1 MINAIVGNNIR
12 KLRERRKLTQAVLGD
27 MADMQQSGL
36 ALIESGKANPTLE
49 TLDRLAQALGVA
61 LPALFNEGGNLEPD
75 YTTLR
80 YFLKGAFPYIGSPCV
95 PEPEQLL
102 DSLHRL
108 VYKRVTLK
116 DIRIISR
123 QYRRSLTYEAV
134 PRRVEGEGGPQVVY
148 DVRLIYRKKE
158 LFNVEDEI
166 KGLPCDG
173 EELRR
178 LIRLMQLERASFRH
192 FREILDDFCQNGYQ
206 RYGEPRQSGK

>member
-12 KLRERRKLTQAVLGD
+12 KLRERQKLTQEALGD
-27 MADMQQSGL
+27 MAEMQQSGL

-61 LPALFNEGGNLEPD
+61 LPALFNEGSHLEPD
-75 YTTLR
+75 YITLR
-80 YFLKGAFPYIGSPCV
+80 YFIRGAFPYIGSPCAL
-95 PEPEQLL
+95 EPEQLL
-102 DSLHRL
+102 GSLHRL

-116 DIRIISR
+116 DVRIISR
-123 QYRRSLTYEAV
+123 QYRHCLTFEAI
-134 PRRVEGEGGPQVVY
+134 PRRVVGERGPQVVY
-148 DVRLIYRKKE
+148 DVRMVYRKKDR
-158 LFNVEDEI
+158 FSVEDEI

-192 FREILDDFCQNGYQ
+192 FREILDDFCQNDYR
-206 RYGEPRQSGK
+206 RYGEPRQKE